1 MKGVIHTFVFLLLFA
16 AVRAQTYSPAPYC
29 TGSYGS
35 GNCNQGGPSN
45 SSGNWINDFINTFVT
60 DGGNSNISNVNSGCN
75 NGPSNYAFY
84 CSSYLAVSPSQ
95 VITCTL
101 QSGITFAQGFA
112 IWVDWNQDNTFQNPG
127 EQVAAT
133 SNVPPAASY
142 TTLTFTVPANQP
154 NGVYR
159 LRVKCSFATAG
170 TNITPCGN
178 YTYGETEDYNLYV
191 GTPPSNSG
199 VITATLVS
207 NSPICAGQTLSLT
220 TITPYTGPLSYTWT
234 GPGNFTSNAQSP
246 VMANASPTMSGT
258 YSVLITNSLCPIT
271 RSINVRV
278 VAYPTFTPNQNTDT
292 ICQGGNFTA
301 FVQLPPGSGAGKYDF
316 FWASPTGTGNTI
328 WNPYSQSTLI
338 QPLLLPVN
346 VTSSTLVYSITVSDT
361 TLFCPITK
369 TLALTINN
377 PLTPTLSM
385 PPPICNTFS
394 PLIITATPGGGTWST
409 NSAVS
414 PIGLLT
420 PAIATIGVN
429 QVMYSVA
436 SGTCLVSNTGTF
448 SVSKFISP
456 ALTSSLSMVCE
467 QDGGYNLMSIVQ
479 NTTGSW
485 QGVNTAGNIFVPTGL
500 ATGVYNFTYNT
511 TSTPIAS
518 VCPASTVL
526 AVSVF
531 KPPVPV
537 ISHINATCNNGPT
550 VALTANPSG
559 GSWTLNPGV
568 SLSGIQTP
576 SLNSIGTNTVTYIA
590 GQGTCVASSSATF
603 HVSQF
608 NTAALTGTVPNLC
621 VTASPVNLM
630 AIVQSTLNGSWN
642 GPGLITTGGY
652 SFSPAFLPTAVYTLT
667 YNTTSSPQ
675 AGLCDHSST
684 IKVSVFNPPVPN
696 ITQVGPYCSTDAPL
710 QLTVSPATGTW
721 TALSYINKSG
731 LFTPSLAAIGNNL
744 VQYIIGTPTCNT
756 QQTKFISVEGFVSAH
771 ISSRLPELCN
781 TSSAVNL
788 IPLTVNG
795 SGVWSGTGVQGTY
808 FNPSAS
814 GAGNFTLSYQTAS
827 SPSGLCPD
835 KDTLSV
841 RVYSLAAPLVTS
853 QAPLCDKSEPV
864 QLQVSPLGGIFG
876 GANTSAISSSGMFNP
891 AFGII
896 GDNIVSYSIASGPCL
911 AYAQTTISVAKFVS
925 ADFGKYPEAFCQN
938 SQPMN
943 LNSLVL
949 NPGGQW
955 SGKGI
960 TGSMFNP
967 LKAEIGLNTVEYRTY
982 SDPYPLLCPDS
993 KTISIR
999 VDKMPVISVAGTT
1012 MGCAPLQAV
1021 FTMPQTNLGQ
1031 GEWNTGDSDVLYPG
1045 TDLVHIYT
1053 TPGSYSVT
1061 FNYTLGACQTRT
1073 TLANPVV
1080 VYPSPVT
1087 DFSFSKPELTIAEP
1101 EVTLNNLTPA
1111 LGDYKY
1117 QWDIQGQETRY
1128 EVNPTVSFP
1137 EAGTWHVTL
1146 KATSLNNC
1154 IAEITKTI
1162 LVKNEIG
1169 VYVPNVFTPNADG
1182 LNDVFLPV
1190 FTPYGLDETSFR
1202 MQIFDRWGHLV
1213 YSTSDLTKGWDG
1225 SYQNKGE
1232 LAMKQEVYIYT
1243 LRYKDLDGQLHEQT
1257 GYVSLMPK

>member
-1 MKGVIHTFVFLLLFA
+1 MTLAASQNAGSAQPGPNYGCLGTQPNPAWFFLQISQSGSLTIAMSA
-16 AVRAQTYSPAPYC
+16 AQDIDFICWGPFSALNSAVCNSLTSGNTVGCSYSP
-29 TGSYGS
+29 
-35 GNCNQGGPSN
+35 SN
-45 SSGNWINDFINTFVT
+45 TE
-60 DGGNSNISNVNSGCN
+60 
-75 NGPSNYAFY
+75 
-84 CSSYLAVSPSQ
+84 
-95 VITCTL
+95 TCTIL
-101 QSGITFAQGFA
+101 NAQAGSFYILLVTNFANVQQNITMVQNNL
-112 IWVDWNQDNTFQNPG
+112 NQTG
-127 EQVAAT
+127 AAAT
-133 SNVPPAASY
+133 NCGFVC
-142 TTLTFTVPANQP
+142 TLT
-154 NGVYR
+154 
-159 LRVKCSFATAG
+159 AT
-170 TNITPCGN
+170 
-178 YTYGETEDYNLYV
+178 
-191 GTPPSNSG
+191 NSG
-199 VITATLVS
+199 VI
-207 NSPICAGQTLSLT
+207 CAGQSNTISVT
-220 TITPYTGPLSYTWT
+220 TSSAINSFTWH
-234 GPGNFTSNAQSP
+234 GPGNFTSNTSS
-246 VMANASPTMSGT
+246 NT
-258 YSVLITNSLCPIT
+258 LN
-271 RSINVRV
+271 NVGATTSYTV
-278 VAYPTFTPNQNTDT
+278 VASASTNINGSVYTGSCQSVTTLTVIPFPLFSVTPGNTT
-292 ICQGGNFTA
+292 VCQGGSVTPVITFS
-301 FVQLPPGSGAGKYDF
+301 PGYFPSQHTYTWFPSAG
-316 FWASPTGTGNTI
+316 STI
-328 WNPYSQSTLI
+328 WNPWAPATLI
-338 QPLLLPVN
+338 QPPQLPST
-346 VTSSTLVYSITVSDT
+346 TSLATIVYSVAVSRSASIS
-361 TLFCPITK
+361 CPVTQ
-369 TLALTINN
+369 TFAVTINN
-377 PLTPTLSM
+377 PLTPTLTM
-385 PPPICNTFS
+385 PPPQCDTYAPVS
-394 PLIITATPGGGTWST
+394 LSATPGGGTWSA

-414 PIGLLT
+414 PGGFLN
-420 PAIATIGVN
+420 PALAALGTNSVQYSYMVGNCIVN
-429 QVMYSVA
+429 NYDS
-436 SGTCLVSNTGTF
+436 F